1 MSADLQDPRF
11 TDETAAREA
20 LEAIVW
26 PNGPVCPHCGNA
38 NSARIAKLE
47 TKTARPGLRY
57 CNECKGQFTATV
69 ERSLSALKYH
79 SPNGGWQRI

>member
-38 NSARIAKLE
+38 DQARIAGPDDQERASWSTL
-47 TKTARPGLRY
+47 LR
-57 CNECKGQFTATV
+57 
-69 ERSLSALKYH
+69 
-79 SPNGGWQRI
+79 